1 MESSSSQSER
11 PSRRRA
17 LHFDADENGVSRPLV
32 TRPGRSRGHLHRVDP
47 YASIASGSASF
58 QSSFS
63 SGSGVRP
70 SASPSAAP
78 LGNNA
83 PSPSVSFDL
92 PGANKFKVSGYSEND
107 TDEHSLA
114 DSSISS
120 SSRSSS
126 SLSTNANINVKS
138 NASIRSPELKTGTG
152 ISGPSRSNYNRV
164 TVSRSL
170 SWADA
175 INVARSQAAEHDDD
189 IAPRSVSVSP
199 LSLPVPLPG
208 HDAPVIGIGIGP
220 MNHHHPLQKD
230 VLPVALNG
238 KNGQSLSLQKLVQQ
252 RGMSRAIQYTLR
264 IQSKR
269 IKSVMSK
276 NRCLSNVSSFHRI
289 VIFAMPL
296 ALIVYSGAGG
306 MIAKHTAKK
315 IDKVTKPRGF
325 SWSPDRR
332 LNNRQCVLNMFID
345 KQEPDEFNPDYEEVK
360 PGAKNKDGTP
370 KLFPSPPK
378 LEPGTYR
385 TKGQVDIISRFI
397 ASIADS
403 YRPNLDTQQHL
414 VFAGSRDGGHLAE
427 EALKAWPPRGKYRT
441 KLYVV
446 ADDETAPTVK
456 PRDHSDRALQYGPV
470 DSIEQR
476 FQNHRMSSQIHI
488 FDSTGEKAG
497 LVNSYVDDDDVATSM
512 EEEMFHVQDDDTFGS
527 DVTAVD
533 DDAVIEAKNRITEK
547 RRAMEE
553 DADGNSESSGL
564 DAKYSPST
572 YFSLKKL
579 LNPYLE
585 RSDDGPESLAIST
598 ETSVEKNKH
607 LIPYLHVD
615 GTSSDRQFSIL
626 HSARPFLLDGTISVV
641 GVENSGDMDVRDII
655 EFFHSVRY
663 KTFLLGKRQVMR
675 IDHLCDETLDDL
687 MNHPFITPKKP
698 SLFRRAL
705 QKAGIVSK
713 DYYIEMEHPHPDHHL
728 VYPPFFVAFPRGR
741 ASFEEMTIQHMYDLF
756 GGAGGGGQIATANDR
771 KAPTK
776 KKKSSS

>member
-1 MESSSSQSER
+1 MESSTSQSER

-32 TRPGRSRGHLHRVDP
+32 TRPGKSRGHLHRVDP

-58 QSSFS
+58 QS
-63 SGSGVRP
+63 GVRP

-78 LGNNA
+78 LSNNA
-83 PSPSVSFDL
+83 PSPAVSFDL
-92 PGANKFKVSGYSEND
+92 PGATKSRVLGYSESD
-107 TDEHSLA
+107 IDDHSLA
-114 DSSISS
+114 ESSISS

-126 SLSTNANINVKS
+126 SLSTDSNINVNS
-138 NASIRSPELKTGTG
+138 NASIRSPELNTGTG
-152 ISGPSRSNYNRV
+152 ISGSSRSNYNTRV
-164 TVSRSL
+164 TVSRSI

-175 INVARSQAAEHDDD
+175 INVARSQTAEHDDD
-189 IAPRSVSVSP
+189 IAPQSVS
-199 LSLPVPLPG
+199 LSTLPVPG

-238 KNGQSLSLQKLVQQ
+238 KNGQKLSLQKLVQQ

-269 IKSVMSK
+269 IRSVMSNNK
-276 NRCLSNVSSFHRI
+276 CLHKVSSFHRI

-378 LEPGTYR
+378 LEPGSYR
-385 TKGQVDIISRFI
+385 TKGQVDVISRFI

-533 DDAVIEAKNRITEK
+533 DDAVIEAKKRITEK

-553 DADGNSESSGL
+553 DAGGNSESSGL
-564 DAKYSPST
+564 DANYSPSS

-655 EFFHSVRY
+655 GFFHSVRY

-776 KKKSSS
+776 KKKSST

>member
-1 MESSSSQSER
+1 
-11 PSRRRA
+11 
-17 LHFDADENGVSRPLV
+17 
-32 TRPGRSRGHLHRVDP
+32 VDP
-47 YASIASGSASF
+47 YAAIASGSVSF
-58 QSSFS
+58 HSSLG
-63 SGSGVRP
+63 SGSRVR
-70 SASPSAAP
+70 SAVAVPVAVP
-78 LGNNA
+78 LRA
-83 PSPSVSFDL
+83 SVSFDL
-92 PGANKFKVSGYSEND
+92 PGASKSRVYNNYAESD
-107 TDEHSLA
+107 IDEHSLA
-114 DSSISS
+114 ESSISS

-126 SLSTNANINVKS
+126 SLSGSTNANVNVNS
-138 NASIRSPELKTGTG
+138 NASIHSQELKTG
-152 ISGPSRSNYNRV
+152 ISGPSRSNYKRV
-164 TVSRSL
+164 TVSRSI
-170 SWADA
+170 SWADV
-175 INVARSQAAEHDDD
+175 INVARSPAAEHDDN
-189 IAPRSVSVSP
+189 IAPQSMPP
-199 LSLPVPLPG
+199 LLVPD

-230 VLPVALNG
+230 VLPVSLNG
-238 KNGQSLSLQKLVQQ
+238 NNGKSLSLQKLVEQ

-269 IKSVMSK
+269 IKLVMSRNK
-276 NRCLSNVSSFHRI
+276 LLSNVSSFHRI
-289 VIFAMPL
+289 IIFAMPL
-296 ALIVYSGAGG
+296 ALIAFSGAGG
-306 MIAKHTAKK
+306 VIAKHTAKK
-315 IDKVTKPRGF
+315 IDKLTQPRGF

-332 LNNRQCVLNMFID
+332 LNNRQCVINMFID
-345 KQEPDEFNPDYEEVK
+345 KQDPDEFNPDYEEVK

-385 TKGQVDIISRFI
+385 TKGQVQVISRFI

-403 YRPNLDTQQHL
+403 FRPILDTQQHL

-441 KLYVV
+441 KLYVI
-446 ADDETAPTVK
+446 ADDENAPTVN

-497 LVNSYVDDDDVATSM
+497 LVNSYVDDDDVAISM
-512 EEEMFHVQDDDTFGS
+512 EEEMFHVQDDDTFGA
-527 DVTAVD
+527 DVTVVD
-533 DDAVIEAKNRITEK
+533 DDAVIDAKNRATKK
-547 RRAMEE
+547 RRAMED
-553 DADGNSESSGL
+553 DADAGSSGL
-564 DAKYSPST
+564 DAKHTPAS

-585 RSDDGPESLAIST
+585 RGDDGPESLSIST
-598 ETSVEKNKH
+598 NTVVEKNKH

-615 GTSSDRQFSIL
+615 GTSSDQQFSIL
-626 HSARPFLLDGTISVV
+626 NSARPMLLDGTISVV

-655 EFFHSVRY
+655 DFFHSVRY

-698 SLFRRAL
+698 SLFRQAL
-705 QKAGIVSK
+705 QKLGIVTK
-713 DYYIEMEHPHPDHHL
+713 DYHVEMEHPHPEHHL

-756 GGAGGGGQIATANDR
+756 GGGGGGGQIATANDR

-776 KKKSSS
+776 KKKST